1 MQEYRVGLE
10 DVRFFAYH
18 GLFTEERILGNWFVL
33 SVCVSKEAKSLT
45 FDKLDQT
52 FDYGQIYTICQEVMA
67 EPVDLLE
74 TVAQRIAD
82 RLKLT
87 FKDMSRY
94 EIQISKEQPPLGML
108 GGKSSVSLIESMRN

>member
-1 MQEYRVGLE
+1 MQEYRVALE

-18 GLFTEERILGNWFVL
+18 GLFPEERILGNWFVL

-67 EPVDLLE
+67 DPVDLLE

-82 RLKLT
+82 RIKKT
-87 FKDMSRY
+87 FNDMSRY

-108 GGKSSVSLIESMRN
+108 GGKSSVSLIESMGN